1 MAWMQTFPECHASL
15 AAEDGNVEG
24 LRTRLDSPE
33 VASYVY
39 GSVCVCVCVMDNCD
53 AFQND
58 K

>member
-15 AAEDGNVEG
+15 AAEDGNVEE

-39 GSVCVCVCVMDNCD
+39 GSVCVCVYQV
-53 AFQND
+53 
-58 K
+58 